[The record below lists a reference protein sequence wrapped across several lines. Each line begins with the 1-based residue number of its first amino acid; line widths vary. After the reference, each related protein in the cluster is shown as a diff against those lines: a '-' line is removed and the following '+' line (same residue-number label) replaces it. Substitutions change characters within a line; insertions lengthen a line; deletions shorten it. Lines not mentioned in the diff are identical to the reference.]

1 MTPGSHS
8 ATQVEHTF
16 PSERVLDLFAVPDD
30 LHPLPGGQG
39 QSVLAGDLVLSPGRD
54 ARIADELSPLL
65 ARRAVDLDTRPR
77 RSVRIAMPIPARDGS
92 WVVDGWSA
100 SRYEPGSR
108 TCTDAAVIRAT
119 GTLLHAELAQA
130 VHRWPLATQ
139 PPRSRWDRAERV
151 AFGDAHLDDAEF
163 TEPQAEFALEL
174 LELCADEQLGAGQ
187 LVHGDLA
194 GNVLLD
200 GTGVPVVI
208 DFAPYW
214 RPVSWSDAV
223 TVLDLVMWS
232 DADPFLMHEWT
243 GGSQRQAML
252 RAGIFRVLSDL
263 EPDAAHVAGYRSVL
277 APLL

>member
-1 MTPGSHS
+1 M
-8 ATQVEHTF
+8 
-16 PSERVLDLFAVPDD
+16 LDLFAVPDD

-39 QSVLAGDLVLSPGRD
+39 ASVLAGDLVLSPGRD
-54 ARIADELSPLL
+54 RLIADELSPIL
-65 ARRAVDLDTRPR
+65 ARRAVELDTRPR
-77 RSVRIAMPIPARDGS
+77 RDLRIAMPIPARDGS

-108 TCTDAAVIRAT
+108 TCTDAAVVRAT
-119 GTLLHAELAQA
+119 GALLHAELAQ
-130 VHRWPLATQ
+130 VVRRWPLATQ
-139 PPRSRWDRAERV
+139 PPRSRWDLAERV
-151 AFGDAHLDDAEF
+151 AFGDAQLHDGEF
-163 TEPQAEFALEL
+163 AEPQTEFAREL
-174 LELCADEQLGAGQ
+174 LDLCTDEPLGRNQ

-200 GTGVPVVI
+200 ADDVPVVI

-232 DADPFLMHEWT
+232 DADPHLMYEWI
-243 GGSQRQAML
+243 GGPHRQAML

-263 EPDAAHVAGYRSVL
+263 EPDEEHVARYRRTL
-277 APLL
+277 EPLR